1 MRLAASLVI
10 CLATLVCAREWV
22 TTTEIE
28 SQRLDEDDEAASSM
42 EEIGVETGYSI
53 TCYDSTRI
61 PACDVAEV
69 ITLLPAGPQTTSI
82 HDGMIVV
89 DGDEL
94 LYSTQMTAQ
103 PIEEEHSSSISD
115 TVTAETTAEASDI
128 EVTMSWSSSSLPAS
142 THMMSRTTSGSV
154 SSTLSAGPGVES
166 VQGSMS
172 LMTTQSRASSTSLT
186 SSSARSTGAAPI
198 ATGELAMM
206 AGAAAMVLLVA
217 VL

>member
-1 MRLAASLVI
+1 MRLAASLAI

-22 TTTEIE
+22 TTKELE
-28 SQRLDEDDEAASSM
+28 SQRLDEDDEVASSM
-42 EEIGVETGYSI
+42 EEIGIETGYSI

-61 PACDVAEV
+61 PACDVVDV
-69 ITLLPAGPQTTSI
+69 ITLIPTGI

-94 LYSTQMTAQ
+94 IYSSQMTAQ
-103 PIEEEHSSSISD
+103 PIEEHSSSIPD

-154 SSTLSAGPGVES
+154 SSTLSAGPGVGS

-172 LMTTQSRASSTSLT
+172 LMTTQSRASSTSLA

-206 AGAAAMVLLVA
+206 AGGAAMALLIA

>member
-22 TTTEIE
+22 TTTELE
-28 SQRLDEDDEAASSM
+28 SQWLDEDDEVASSM

-69 ITLLPAGPQTTSI
+69 ITLIPTGI

-94 LYSTQMTAQ
+94 IYSSQMTAQ
-103 PIEEEHSSSISD
+103 PIEEEHSSSIPD
-115 TVTAETTAEASDI
+115 PVTAETTAEASDI
-128 EVTMSWSSSSLPAS
+128 EITLSWSSSSLAVS
-142 THMMSRTTSGSV
+142 THMMSRTTPGSV
-154 SSTLSAGPGVES
+154 SSTLSAGPSVGS

-172 LMTTQSRASSTSLT
+172 LMTTQSRASSASLT
-186 SSSARSTGAAPI
+186 SSSTRSTGAAPI

-206 AGAAAMVLLVA
+206 AGGAAMVLLVA

>member
-22 TTTEIE
+22 TTTELE
-28 SQRLDEDDEAASSM
+28 SQRLDEDDEVASSM

-61 PACDVAEV
+61 PACDVVDV
-69 ITLLPAGPQTTSI
+69 ITLIPGGPQTTGI
-82 HDGMIVV
+82 HYGMIVV
-89 DGDEL
+89 DGGEL
-94 LYSTQMTAQ
+94 IYSSQLTAQ
-103 PIEEEHSSSISD
+103 PFEEEHSSSVPD

-128 EVTMSWSSSSLPAS
+128 EVTMLWSSSSLAVS
-142 THMMSRTTSGSV
+142 THMISRTTSGSV
-154 SSTLSAGPGVES
+154 SSTLSAGPGVGS

-172 LMTTQSRASSTSLT
+172 LLTAQSRASSASLT
-186 SSSARSTGAAPI
+186 SSSTRSTGAAPI

-206 AGAAAMVLLVA
+206 AGGAAMVLLVA

>member
-22 TTTEIE
+22 TTTELE
-28 SQRLDEDDEAASSM
+28 SQRLDEDDEVASSM

-61 PACDVAEV
+61 PACDVAEA
-69 ITLLPAGPQTTSI
+69 ITLIPGGPQTTGI

-94 LYSTQMTAQ
+94 IYSTQMTAQ
-103 PIEEEHSSSISD
+103 PIEEEHSSSIPE

-128 EVTMSWSSSSLPAS
+128 EVTMLWSSSSLAVS
-142 THMMSRTTSGSV
+142 THIISRTTSGS
-154 SSTLSAGPGVES
+154 
-166 VQGSMS
+166 GSMS
-172 LMTTQSRASSTSLT
+172 LMTTQSRASSASLT
-186 SSSARSTGAAPI
+186 SSSTRSTGAAPI

-206 AGAAAMVLLVA
+206 AGGAAMVLLVA